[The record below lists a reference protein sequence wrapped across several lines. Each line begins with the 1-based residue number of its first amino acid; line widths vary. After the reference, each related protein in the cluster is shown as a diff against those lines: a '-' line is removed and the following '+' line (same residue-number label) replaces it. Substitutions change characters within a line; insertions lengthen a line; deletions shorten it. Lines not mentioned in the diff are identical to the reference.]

1 DGVAVRGKL
10 TIFCMTRTA
19 AFGILSLTRRGPF
32 RPAAT
37 PLTVTS
43 EADPMTRFSPL
54 PFRLGVVLAAL
65 IAAFPLLTFLTA
77 AHDGQPTDKLE
88 IRPGDH
94 ICLVGNTLPERM
106 QHDGW
111 LETYLHSRFPT
122 HDLVVRNL
130 AFSGDALTLR
140 LRSQNFGT
148 PDYWLTATK
157 ADVILAFFGYNESF
171 GGEVGLGK
179 FKSDLDSYLKH
190 LLGKQ
195 YNGKSA
201 PRVVLF
207 SPIGHEDLHDR
218 NLPDGAENNK
228 RLALYTSAMA
238 EVAKTNKVP
247 FVDLYQPSRQLYAK
261 TSRPLTVNGIHLNDY
276 GNEL

>member
-1 DGVAVRGKL
+1 
-10 TIFCMTRTA
+10 
-19 AFGILSLTRRGPF
+19 
-32 RPAAT
+32 
-37 PLTVTS
+37 
-43 EADPMTRFSPL
+43 
-54 PFRLGVVLAAL
+54 
-65 IAAFPLLTFLTA
+65 
-77 AHDGQPTDKLE
+77 
-88 IRPGDH
+88 
-94 ICLVGNTLPERM
+94 
-106 QHDGW
+106 
-111 LETYLHSRFPT
+111 
-122 HDLVVRNL
+122 
-130 AFSGDALTLR
+130 
-140 LRSQNFGT
+140 
-148 PDYWLTATK
+148 TK

-238 EVAKTNKVP
+238 EAAKTNKVP

-276 GNEL
+276 GNELLAKVIDQALFGNLPAVVRDVKQMEKLRQAIIE